1 MVQPAKRFEVWQRLY
16 TRFGIEPFPADGEGP
31 SVSTTVMPITDADAL
46 LRTTIFADST
56 GNLSAAAGTYL
67 VYFTVPE
74 GKVWILKGLSRGPS
88 IANTQMRLVGQ
99 GNAFDVTILSTT
111 AEFVSLA
118 GIRLAEGETLGMLT
132 TGDGGDTTILLQ
144 VVLEEEDVF

>member
-46 LRTTIFADST
+46 LRTTIFADSP
-56 GNLSAAAGTYL
+56 GNLTAAAGTYRP
-67 VYFTVPE
+67 YFTVPE
-74 GKVWILKGLSRGPS
+74 GKVWILKGMSRGPS

-99 GNAFDVTILSTT
+99 NPLDITILATA

-118 GIRLAEGETLGMLT
+118 DIRLAEGQTLGMLT
-132 TGDGGDTTILLQ
+132 TGDGGDTAILLQ